1 MVAVENEILAPSC
14 EVVLVHPEAVA
25 EARAAAL
32 DDDTLQQVSSFFT
45 AFSDPTR
52 LRILVALR
60 ARELCVCDLA
70 SALDMT
76 SSAVSH
82 QLRLLRLVR
91 LVASRRQGKIVY
103 YRLNDDHVSHMLD
116 NGLEHVDEESRM
128 LGQEEKRG

>member
-1 MVAVENEILAPSC
+1 MVAVDNEILVPTC

-25 EARAAAL
+25 AARSAAL
-32 DDDTLQQVSSFFT
+32 DDDTLQQVSSFFA

-82 QLRLLRLVR
+82 QLRLLRLAR

-103 YRLNDDHVSHMLD
+103 YRLNDGHVSQMLD
-116 NGLEHVDEESRM
+116 SGLEHVGEESRM
-128 LGQEEKRG
+128 LGQEVKRG